1 MSSVVIFRAR
11 QAMIAICLMAAFLGN
26 ASASPNTVTVQGQSG
41 RPVAEA
47 VRELERRYDWQIT
60 YEDPPYVH
68 YSDIVDVTD
77 TDWPEVPVRSQSQLQ
92 SLREKQ

>member
-11 QAMIAICLMAAFLGN
+11 QVMIAICLMAAFSCN
-26 ASASPNTVTVQGQSG
+26 ASASPNTITVQGQTG

-47 VRELERRYDWQIT
+47 IEELEKRYGWQIN

-68 YSDIVDVTD
+68 YSDIVEVTD
-77 TDWPEVPVRSQSQLQ
+77 ADGHVVPVRSQS
-92 SLREKQ
+92 E